1 MRRRMSCLKATLTL
15 TLVAACLPV
24 ATGGAAERARTP
36 ADGTVFVRVIGSLH
50 AEIEEAG
57 VTQAT
62 DLDRVEIGTGSGFV
76 ISSSGYV
83 LTNEHVIGNGVV
95 VITRGTKKAKLT
107 LKVSSIHVCF
117 PPEALAARGLLS
129 PCSEASVAASD
140 PTLDLAVLFI
150 SASNLPYVAF
160 GDSDAVSAGQPV
172 DALGYPFGRQLEVGK
187 GATAPDLVP
196 EISTTPGAISA
207 LRAGDAG
214 ERRFL
219 QISNSVNPGN
229 SGGPVVDRDGFAV
242 GVVAMKLVEGT
253 GIGFA
258 IPINEVKNF
267 LESRGLDQLIPV
279 RRLTLGP
286 FQRVDPKGIGLRIPS
301 GLTDVSPYRSH
312 VETDPQSVGTT
323 LRIDRVFST
332 WSLKQI
338 EESLVGTQAFERIT
352 GGTHQSQVSTNAGPG
367 APALFGEAKAS
378 EVDGD
383 QEIRMLYAITD
394 LGPEKIVAR
403 YVGHSEPIKFNESVM
418 RQSLASVE
426 AQRQLTAEPTPAEK
440 LEWSTLPA
448 AGDQVALPIPAGW
461 IVEPSPPSAC
471 QGLPQPAMVAAASA
485 PHDFTVVL
493 RGAVF
498 ATDDLLPGAAA
509 SACSG
514 RSDHLLSEY
523 GSRFQWLG
531 VSYSVQGVFVRTGP
545 RQLVQVEV
553 LSPDQRRA
561 FATDLLVAWLKKVTK

>member
-1 MRRRMSCLKATLTL
+1 MACLKATL

-57 VTQAT
+57 VTQAA

-117 PPEALAARGLLS
+117 PPEVLAARGLLS

-150 SASNLPYVAF
+150 NASNLPYVAF
-160 GDSDAVSAGQPV
+160 GDSDAVAAGQPV

-242 GVVAMKLVEGT
+242 GVVAMKLVEGA

-267 LESRGLDQLIPV
+267 LESRGLDQVIPV

-286 FQRVDPKGIGLRIPS
+286 FQRVDPKGVGLRFPA
-301 GLTDVSPYRSH
+301 GLADTSPYRSH
-312 VETDPQSVGTT
+312 VETDAQSVGVA
-323 LRIDRVFST
+323 LRIDRVFSA
-332 WSLKQI
+332 WNPRQV
-338 EESLVGTQAFERIT
+338 EQALVATRAFERFAAASRE
-352 GGTHQSQVSTNAGPG
+352 SQVSSGAGPG
-367 APALFGEAKAS
+367 APVLLGGAKAS
-378 EVDGD
+378 DVDND
-383 QEIRMLYAITD
+383 QEIRMLYAISD
-394 LGPEKIVAR
+394 LGPEKLVAR
-403 YVGHSEPIKFNESVM
+403 YVGHAEPVKFNESVL
-418 RQSLASVE
+418 RQSLASLE
-426 AQRQLTAEPTPAEK
+426 GQRQVLAEPPAVEK

-448 AGDQVALPIPAGW
+448 ATGQRALPVPAGW
-461 IVEPSPPSAC
+461 MIEPSAPSPC
-471 QGLPQPAMVAAASA
+471 PDLPQPGAVAAASA

-493 RGAVF
+493 RAAIWSGSDV
-498 ATDDLLPGAAA
+498 LPDAAA
-509 SACSG
+509 SACSAVRG
-514 RSDHLLSEY
+514 PQGASSY
-523 GSRFQWLG
+523 ASRAQWLG
-531 VSYSVQGVFVRTGP
+531 VSYAIEGVFVRTGP
-545 RQLVQVEV
+545 RQLMQLEV
-553 LSPDQRRA
+553 VSPDRKSA
-561 FATDLLVAWLKKVTK
+561 FARALLAEWIKKASE